1 MSVHYSIETISSDKD
16 TNFTAALAQ
25 NAIENESLSFP
36 SDYSTVNII
45 KLKIN
50 SIAVQADFT
59 NTATTLDF
67 EVVFWN
73 TDGYSNADLDTD
85 GYIASVLFSNSD
97 ARQIAGTGQYYYES
111 ENSFKSPIYYEDADG
126 TGELHVGLVNRSATT
141 FHADDTIKLS
151 FVVEPIL

>member
-36 SDYSTVNII
+36 SDYSTVNIN

-59 NTATTLDF
+59 NTGAHL
-67 EVVFWN
+67 
-73 TDGYSNADLDTD
+73 
-85 GYIASVLFSNSD
+85 
-97 ARQIAGTGQYYYES
+97 
-111 ENSFKSPIYYEDADG
+111 
-126 TGELHVGLVNRSATT
+126 RS
-141 FHADDTIKLS
+141 
-151 FVVEPIL
+151 